1 MNTREIGSAYETVA
15 ASFLKQAGYDIL
27 EQNYR
32 DRTGEIDL
40 IANDGKYYVFIEVKY
55 RVNGKKGDPAEAV
68 HGKKQ
73 VKIRNMARRYLYQ
86 HHLGEDTPC
95 RFDVVAIL
103 GEEVRLIQNAF

>member
-1 MNTREIGSAYETVA
+1 MNTREIGSTYESLA

-32 DRTGEIDL
+32 DRSGEIDL

-55 RVNGKKGDPAEAV
+55 RANGKKGDPAEAV
-68 HGKKQ
+68 DAKKQ
-73 VKIRNMARRYLYQ
+73 FKIRNMARRYLYR
-86 HHLGEDTPC
+86 HHLEEDTPC

-103 GEEVRLIQNAF
+103 GQDVRLIQNAF